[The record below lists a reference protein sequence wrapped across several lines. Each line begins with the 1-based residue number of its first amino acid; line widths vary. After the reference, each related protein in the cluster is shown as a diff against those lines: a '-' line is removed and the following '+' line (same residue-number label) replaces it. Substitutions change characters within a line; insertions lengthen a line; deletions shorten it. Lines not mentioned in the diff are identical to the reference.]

1 MPTYEYR
8 CTDCEH
14 DFALEASLPEYERGL
29 DAPCP
34 ACRSAN
40 TVRRIGAVVLSD
52 DDADATLPEEDR
64 CAPGTGCC

>member
-14 DFALEASLPEYERGL
+14 DFSLEASLPEYEQGL
-29 DAPCP
+29 DASCP
-34 ACRSAN
+34 ACSSTN
-40 TVRRIGAVVLSD
+40 TVRRIGSVLLD
-52 DDADATLPEEDR
+52 DDDEAIPAEDR